1 MKGQCLNNFAID
13 CSFSFAA
20 LFSCY
25 VLYKSLTCG
34 TFDRSDGLQ
43 SGKSKSFP
51 THWGTVLDQ
60 MKTDNII
67 VQHYGTFS

>member
-25 VLYKSLTCG
+25 MLCKSLTCG

-51 THWGTVLDQ
+51 IRRCTGSDQ
-60 MKTDNII
+60 IKTDNII
-67 VQHYGTFS
+67 VQHCGTFS